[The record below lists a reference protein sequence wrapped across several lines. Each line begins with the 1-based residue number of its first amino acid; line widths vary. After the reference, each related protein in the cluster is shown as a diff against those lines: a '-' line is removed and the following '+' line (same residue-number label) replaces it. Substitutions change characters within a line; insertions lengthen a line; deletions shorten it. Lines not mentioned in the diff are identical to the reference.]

1 MPLRRALLAS
11 ALIGL
16 LCLTAG
22 NPATL
27 GSLVDGPVR
36 DLLDG
41 PLAPFRNVHKVDP
54 LVRLPLALGAGPR
67 GRAAVAPAGATT
79 RPAPPAPRSRWSSWS
94 SGAALPLLTGDL
106 RMPGFRE
113 VPDAWVQTADY
124 LEQQPDSRALV
135 LPGSGFG
142 LQTWGWTIDEP
153 LQGVA
158 SSAWV
163 TRSQVPLVPGP
174 TARYLDT
181 IERRIASGE
190 GGEGLA
196 DLLARGGITHVVL
209 RRDLDPLVAET
220 VPSDRA
226 ELALVSSPGLERVAG
241 FGSSGF
247 GDQAMIEVY
256 RVDRE
261 VASVSLLDPDGL
273 DRLHGAPDDVLSA
286 IEAGVLDPDRPVEIT
301 ADDPTR

>member
-1 MPLRRALLAS
+1 MVPLLLLGKYSPPFLDFIETANATTAPTGWANDLRGADHWLSYYAIGDQPWWPGAHQISTEPVLIVAGGLVAAIGLMGLCHREMPLRRALLAS

-41 PLAPFRNVHKVDP
+41 ALAPFRNIHKVDP
-54 LVRLPLALGAGPR
+54 LVRLPLALGAAH
-67 GRAAVAPAGATT
+67 AAVLLLRRLEPRRDLRRAT
-79 RPAPPAPRSRWSSWS
+79 AVALAALVIG
-94 SGAALPLLTGDL
+94 SGAPLLTGDL

-113 VPDAWVQTADY
+113 VPEAWTQAADY

-163 TRSQVPLVPGP
+163 ARSQVPLVPGP

-190 GGEGLA
+190 GGAGLA
-196 DLLARGGITHVVL
+196 DVLARAGITP
-209 RRDLDPLVAET
+209 RRA
-220 VPSDRA
+220 
-226 ELALVSSPGLERVAG
+226 
-241 FGSSGF
+241 
-247 GDQAMIEVY
+247 
-256 RVDRE
+256 
-261 VASVSLLDPDGL
+261 
-273 DRLHGAPDDVLSA
+273 AP
-286 IEAGVLDPDRPVEIT
+286 
-301 ADDPTR
+301 

>member
-1 MPLRRALLAS
+1 MGLCHREMPLRRALLAS

-41 PLAPFRNVHKVDP
+41 PLAPFRNIHKVDP
-54 LVRLPLALGAGPR
+54 LVRLPLALGAAH
-67 GRAAVAPAGATT
+67 AAVLLLRRLEPRRDLRRAT
-79 RPAPPAPRSRWSSWS
+79 AVALAALVIG
-94 SGAALPLLTGDL
+94 SGAPLLTGDL

-113 VPDAWVQTADY
+113 VPEAWTQAADY

-196 DLLARGGITHVVL
+196 DAAGPRRDHPCRAAPRPGPAGGRDGPARPRRARPGQLAGPGARRRLRQQRL
-209 RRDLDPLVAET
+209 RRPGD
-220 VPSDRA
+220 DRG
-226 ELALVSSPGLERVAG
+226 LPGRPRRRRSRSSTPTGSTGSTER
-241 FGSSGF
+241 
-247 GDQAMIEVY
+247 
-256 RVDRE
+256 
-261 VASVSLLDPDGL
+261 
-273 DRLHGAPDDVLSA
+273 
-286 IEAGVLDPDRPVEIT
+286 
-301 ADDPTR
+301 PTTC